1 MSIALVIL
9 AAGKGTRM
17 NSDLPKV
24 LHEIAGAPMLVHA
37 MKAGAN
43 LDPARTVVVA
53 GHGFEAV
60 KAAAT
65 SYDPDAQ
72 VVLQEEQNGTGHA
85 VMVTKEALA
94 GFDGDVIVLFGDTPF
109 IQPETLDR
117 MVKARAEHAVVVLGF
132 EADPSEKYGRL
143 VMDGEALNAIV
154 EFADASAAERQ
165 ITFCNSGVM
174 LAKSTVLFDLLDAIN
189 NDNASGEYYLT
200 DVVKAA
206 NDAGLSATAVSCDA
220 SETMGVNSRQHLAD
234 AESAFQA
241 RARAALMEDGV
252 TLVDPATTWL
262 SFDTVIGRDAVI
274 EPHVFFGPEVTVESG
289 VRIRAFSHL
298 EGAHVSRGGIIGPY
312 ARLRPGTELA
322 EDVKI
327 GNFVETKNAIIDEGA
342 KVNHLS
348 YVGDAQVGEKSN
360 LGAGTITCNYDGVM
374 KHKTTI
380 GKNAFIGSNTM
391 LVAPVTVGDEAM
403 TGSGSVITSDV
414 EDGALALAR
423 AKQVNKPNMARK
435 LFEML
440 KSKKAKLA
448 NVKSSKGKS

>member
-37 MKAGAN
+37 MRTGAS
-43 LDPARTVVVA
+43 LMPERTVVVA
-53 GHGFEAV
+53 GHGFDDV
-60 KAAAT
+60 KAAAEA
-65 SYDPDAQ
+65 YDPEAK
-72 VVLQEEQNGTGHA
+72 VVLQAEQKGTGHA
-85 VMVTKEALA
+85 VMVAKDALA
-94 GFDGDVIVLFGDTPF
+94 GFEGDVIVLYGDTPF
-109 IQPETLDR
+109 IQPDTLEN
-117 MVKARAEHAVVVLGF
+117 MCAARKDHAVVVLGF
-132 EADPSEKYGRL
+132 EAETSEKYGRL
-143 VMDGEALNAIV
+143 VMEGDALKAIV
-154 EFADASAAERQ
+154 EYADASEAVRE
-165 ITFCNSGVM
+165 ISFCNSGVM
-174 LAKSTVLFDLLDAIN
+174 LADSRVLFDLLDATS

-206 NDAGLSATAVSCDA
+206 NDAGMTATAVSCDA
-220 SETMGVNSRQHLAD
+220 SETMGVNSRAHLAE
-234 AESAFQA
+234 AEAAFQA

-252 TLVDPATTWL
+252 TLVDPSTTWL
-262 SFDTVIGRDAVI
+262 SLDTVIGRDTVI

-289 VRIRAFSHL
+289 ARIRAFSHL

-348 YVGDAQVGEKSN
+348 YVGDAHVGEKAN
-360 LGAGTITCNYDGVM
+360 IGAGTITCNYDGVM

-391 LVAPVTVGDEAM
+391 LVAPVTVGDDAM
-403 TGSGSVITSDV
+403 TASGSVITKPV

-423 AKQVNKPNMARK
+423 AEQVNKPNMARK

-440 KSKKAKLA
+440 RAKKDK
-448 NVKSSKGKS
+448 KQKDKGQS